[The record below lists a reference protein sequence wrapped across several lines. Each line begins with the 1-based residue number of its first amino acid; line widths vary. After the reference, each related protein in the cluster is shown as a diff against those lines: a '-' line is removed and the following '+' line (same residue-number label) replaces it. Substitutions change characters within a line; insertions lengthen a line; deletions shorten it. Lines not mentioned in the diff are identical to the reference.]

1 MADSISSAEFCP
13 EVSSFIPRTSIQGR
27 LNKNECVSGF
37 SVKVF
42 LPMPDEGLVSPELTT
57 GTLVPFDPI
66 FLEAR
71 GDLEE
76 RPPPRGWSVNGAEV
90 FDVFSAL

>member
-1 MADSISSAEFCP
+1 M
-13 EVSSFIPRTSIQGR
+13 
-27 LNKNECVSGF
+27 
-37 SVKVF
+37 KVF

-76 RPPPRGWSVNGAEV
+76 RPRRGVGPSMAQKSLTFFLRSDLIIGG
-90 FDVFSAL
+90 